1 MKTVITSKQ
10 RELIDRETGELIT
23 VEQVN
28 KLVYGTKNFWK
39 CYLMDFLSILGII
52 DNKQVDIFIYIV
64 ENTNQSNNVFLGTYK
79 KISEDVG
86 CSSATIAR
94 IMKKLQ
100 ENNFIKKLQNGAWL
114 VNPNILVRGD
124 DTKRQILLSYYQ
136 TEAPINQITMSRTKR
151 KPIPLVQSKKEIE
164 EIPEGQTNVY
174 DFIEE

>member
-164 EIPEGQTNVY
+164 EIPEGQTDVY

>member
-151 KPIPLVQSKKEIE
+151 KPIPLVQSKKENE
-164 EIPEGQTNVY
+164 EIPEGQTDVY

>member
-164 EIPEGQTNVY
+164 EILEGQTDVY

>member
-79 KISEDVG
+79 K
-86 CSSATIAR
+86 
-94 IMKKLQ
+94 
-100 ENNFIKKLQNGAWL
+100 
-114 VNPNILVRGD
+114 
-124 DTKRQILLSYYQ
+124 YQ
-136 TEAPINQITMSRTKR
+136 RM
-151 KPIPLVQSKKEIE
+151 
-164 EIPEGQTNVY
+164 
-174 DFIEE
+174 

>member
-136 TEAPINQITMSRTKR
+136 TEAPINQIIMSRTKR

-164 EIPEGQTNVY
+164 EIPEGQTDVY